1 MIGRLD
7 EALRQLLI
15 DALPPLFGGTPPA
28 VEVSVVDE
36 LFSMDPAS
44 TAVEQSEP
52 RPDDQVDNFPFNP
65 AAPRGPYTLTKP
77 PLPGPRRV
85 YLTSAIGDLFP
96 LSKPEVVEDENDSR
110 VFRLAPREE
119 RELSGFNG
127 VRVLYG
133 VTAVYLK
140 VKLVQN
146 FALQLVS
153 SDAARLEQAEALA
166 LAAVMLNRKRLV
178 DLSPQL
184 FSSGDYSAAVNVESL
199 KLLKG
204 SSPVTDTRLL
214 HFSAEV
220 TVKAARAMGADEGKP
235 IIRIRTPGR
244 PVDPDRPVDINIGV
258 EA

>member
-1 MIGRLD
+1 MLGRLD
-7 EALRQLLI
+7 EALRQLLV
-15 DALPPLFGGTPPA
+15 DALAPLFGGVPPA
-28 VEVSVVDE
+28 VQLAVVDE
-36 LFSMDPAS
+36 LFSMDPS
-44 TAVEQSEP
+44 TAEVEQSEP

-65 AAPRGPYTLTKP
+65 TAPTGPYTLTKP

-85 YLTSAIGDLFP
+85 YLTSALGDLFP
-96 LSKPEVVEDENDSR
+96 LSKKEVDQDKDDSR
-110 VFRLAPREE
+110 VFRLVPREE

-146 FALQLVS
+146 FALQLIS
-153 SDAARLEQAEALA
+153 SNAAQLEQAEALA
-166 LAAVMLNRKRLV
+166 LGAVMLNRKQLV
-178 DLSPQL
+178 DSSPEL
-184 FSSGDYSAAVNVESL
+184 FSAGDYSAAVNVESL

-204 SSPVTDTRLL
+204 SSPATNTRLL

-220 TVKAARAMGADEGKP
+220 TVKVARAMGADEGKP
-235 IIRIRTPGR
+235 IVRIRTPGR
-244 PVDPDRPVDINIGV
+244 PIDPRRAVDIIIGV